1 MKKTIA
7 AFLLIFFGL
16 VILSVSV
23 SLGEYPKLNSCFKAS
38 VSKKLLCGQNSDYVK
53 LSNVS
58 KYFLKA
64 VVMSEDDSFYAHDG
78 FDWKEF
84 RKSMATNLRQFAFV
98 RGGSTITQQLVKN
111 VYLSQ
116 KKTIS
121 RKIVEA
127 KLAKKIEKKH
137 SKKLILEKYVN
148 AIEFGKNIWG
158 VKQASWFYFEKPP
171 SALDPLESLYLVIL
185 LPSPVRYSQ
194 TFFKKE
200 LSSYQR
206 RRMRTLLGRM
216 RRRGIV
222 EEDEYEI
229 YKQKLSHFFKPAPDV
244 LEGFDDGWSE
254 RDEDADVELPEDGEM
269 ESTELPEEVS
279 DDEVIEDAEPVEP
292 IEETPPSEENV
303 LETDDQP

>member
-1 MKKTIA
+1 VKKIIFA
-7 AFLLIFFGL
+7 GVLIFLGL
-16 VILSVSV
+16 VTVFVVSV
-23 SLGEYPKLNSCFKAS
+23 SLGDYPKLNSCFKTS
-38 VSKKLLCGQNSDYVK
+38 VSKKLLCSQNPDYVK

-58 KYFLKA
+58 EYFQKA

-116 KKTIS
+116 KKTIY

-127 KLAKKIEKKH
+127 KLAKKVEKEH
-137 SKKLILEKYVN
+137 SKKIILEKYVN

-158 VKQASWFYFEKPP
+158 IKQAAWFYFEKPP
-171 SALDPLESLYLVIL
+171 LALDPLESLYLVIL

-206 RRMRTLLGRM
+206 RRMKTLLSRM

-222 EEDEYEI
+222 EEEAYETL
-229 YKQKLSHFFKPAPDV
+229 KDRLSYFFKPAPEILDDIDDEWA
-244 LEGFDDGWSE
+244 EGE
-254 RDEDADVELPEDGEM
+254 ETVEVEPPEEGEM
-269 ESTELPEEVS
+269 ESTELPEES
-279 DDEVIEDAEPVEP
+279 DDDEVIEDAEPVE
-292 IEETPPSEENV
+292 EAEPSSSED
-303 LETDDQP
+303 LETVDQP